1 MSGYTA
7 DDIIRVVSQF
17 IEKRM
22 SMNREA
28 LNKKEVITDGET
40 DITNNLRGRQ
50 AAYAAVKYFIDCGLR
65 EVAG

>member
-7 DDIIRVVSQF
+7 DDVIRVVSQF

-28 LNKKEVITDGET
+28 LNKKEVITDGDT
-40 DITNNLRGRQ
+40 DLTHSLRGRN
-50 AAYAAVKYFIDCGLR
+50 AAYAEVKYFIDCGLR
-65 EVAG
+65 EVAA

>member
-7 DDIIRVVSQF
+7 DDAMRVILQF

-22 SMNREA
+22 SMNRKA
-28 LNKKEVITDGET
+28 LNKKEVITDGGT
-40 DITNNLRGRQ
+40 DVTNNLRGRQ

-65 EVAG
+65 ER

>member
-22 SMNREA
+22 SLNKEA
-28 LNKKEVITDGET
+28 LNKKEVITDGDT
-40 DITNNLRGRQ
+40 DVTNNLRGRN
-50 AAYAAVKYFIDCGLR
+50 AAYAEVKYFIGMGLR
-65 EVAG
+65 DV